1 MHHFSYVYVVEYVI
15 ILNQVGTYT
24 FWYFMKWQCVVV
36 LQTIENTL
44 DATESLKK
52 MQDQLHCSDDMLKQ
66 WVVDV
71 KQWASSGKDNV
82 IVYINTVGV
91 IGL

>member
-1 MHHFSYVYVVEYVI
+1 MCFA
-15 ILNQVGTYT
+15 
-24 FWYFMKWQCVVV
+24 V
-36 LQTIENTL
+36 LQTVENSL

-71 KQWASSGKDNV
+71 KQWASSGKGNV
-82 IVYINTVGV
+82 VLYINTVGV
-91 IGL
+91 IWL

>member
-1 MHHFSYVYVVEYVI
+1 MLCFA
-15 ILNQVGTYT
+15 
-24 FWYFMKWQCVVV
+24 V
-36 LQTIENTL
+36 LQTVENTL

-71 KQWASSGKDNV
+71 KQWASSGKGNV
-82 IVYINTVGV
+82 VLYINTVGV
-91 IGL
+91 IWL

>member
-1 MHHFSYVYVVEYVI
+1 MVFYEISVLCI
-15 ILNQVGTYT
+15 A
-24 FWYFMKWQCVVV
+24 V
-36 LQTIENTL
+36 LQTVENTL

-71 KQWASSGKDNV
+71 KQWASSGKGNV
-82 IVYINTVGV
+82 VLYINTVGV
-91 IGL
+91 IWSCM

>member
-1 MHHFSYVYVVEYVI
+1 MLCFA
-15 ILNQVGTYT
+15 
-24 FWYFMKWQCVVV
+24 V
-36 LQTIENTL
+36 LQTVENSL

-71 KQWASSGKDNV
+71 KQWASSGKGNV
-82 IVYINTVGV
+82 VLYINTVGV
-91 IGL
+91 IWL